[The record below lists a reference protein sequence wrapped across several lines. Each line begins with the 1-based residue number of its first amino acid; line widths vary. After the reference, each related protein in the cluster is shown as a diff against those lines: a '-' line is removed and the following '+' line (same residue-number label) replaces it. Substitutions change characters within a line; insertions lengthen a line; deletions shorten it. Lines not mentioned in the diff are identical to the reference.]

1 MPIIKLE
8 RIGYRYDAQWV
19 LRNISCDIRKGEFLG
34 IIGPNGS
41 GKTTL
46 LKVIDGILKPQEGEA
61 WINGISG
68 GRIRRDVLA
77 KTIAVV
83 TQDFQMIFPVS
94 VHEMVLMGRAPH
106 LTKWRFEGETD
117 FRIAHEALEMTG
129 TLHLKNRCMSSLSGG
144 EQQRVLI
151 ARALAQQP
159 QILLLDEPTA
169 FLDIKHQ
176 TVFFDLVKSLN
187 KNRALTVVAVTHD
200 INLASLYCDRII
212 LMRNGQ
218 IHSLGGPEEVIVE
231 NNIRDVYETAV
242 AIDKSPLTGRP
253 RLTLLSSHPPE
264 GKNRLM
270 SGVDPKQCKEEAELP
285 KK

>member
-1 MPIIKLE
+1 MPIITLD
-8 RIGYRYDAQWV
+8 RIGFRYNAGWI
-19 LRNISCDIRKGEFLG
+19 LKNISCDIRKGEFLG

-46 LKVIDGILKPQEGEA
+46 LKVIDGILKPQEGGMR
-61 WINGISG
+61 INGISG
-68 GRIRRDVLA
+68 NTIRREALA

-83 TQDFQMIFPVS
+83 AQDFQMVFPVS

-106 LTKWRFEGETD
+106 LNKWRFEGEAD
-117 FRIAHEALEMTG
+117 FRIACEAMEMTD
-129 TLHLKNRCMSSLSGG
+129 TLHLKDRGMSALSGG

-176 TVFFDLVKSLN
+176 IDFFDLVRFLN
-187 KNRALTVVAVTHD
+187 KNRTLTVVAVTHD

-212 LMRNGQ
+212 LMRDGQ
-218 IHSLGGPEEVIVE
+218 IHCLGSPEEVIVE
-231 NNIRDVYETAV
+231 KNIQDVYETSV
-242 AIDKSPLTGRP
+242 AIDKSPATGRP
-253 RLTLLSSHPPE
+253 RLTLLSSCPPE
-264 GKNRLM
+264 ERTRFQVSADRKRR
-270 SGVDPKQCKEEAELP
+270 KEEAP
-285 KK
+285 

>member
-1 MPIIKLE
+1 MPIITLD
-8 RIGYRYDAQWV
+8 RIGFRYNAGWI
-19 LRNISCDIRKGEFLG
+19 LKNISCDIRKGEFLG

-46 LKVIDGILKPQEGEA
+46 LKVIDGILKPQEGETR
-61 WINGISG
+61 INGISG
-68 GRIRRDVLA
+68 NTIGRDALA

-83 TQDFQMIFPVS
+83 AQDFQIIFPVS

-106 LTKWRFEGETD
+106 LSKWRFEGETD
-117 FRIAHEALEMTG
+117 FRIAREAMEMTD
-129 TLHLKNRCMSSLSGG
+129 TLHLKDRSMSALSGG

-176 TVFFDLVKSLN
+176 VDFFDLVRSLN
-187 KNRALTVVAVTHD
+187 KNCALTVIAVTHD
-200 INLASLYCDRII
+200 INLASLYCNRII

-218 IHSLGGPEEVIVE
+218 IHCLGNPEEVIVE
-231 NNIRDVYETAV
+231 ENIRDVYETSV
-242 AIDKSPLTGRP
+242 SIDKSPVTGRP
-253 RLTLLSSHPPE
+253 RLTLLSSCPPE
-264 GKNRLM
+264 
-270 SGVDPKQCKEEAELP
+270 QE
-285 KK
+285 